1 MTSLSLDGE
10 QAVRELYREHA
21 APLLA
26 FVRAQLGGDNERAQ
40 DIVQETLL
48 RAWQHPEALR
58 PNRPGG
64 AHPRAWLFRVARNL
78 VVDSQRARSARP
90 QEVGELDDQTS
101 VAEDGYDQVLTAYE
115 VTDALTGLS
124 PDHRAVISELYFQ
137 DHSVAQTAQALG
149 VPPGTVKSRAYYALR
164 ALRLA
169 CEERGILP

>member
-1 MTSLSLDGE
+1 MTSLSLNGE
-10 QAVRELYREHA
+10 QAVRELHREHA

-48 RAWQHPEALR
+48 RAWQHPEAFQ
-58 PNRPGG
+58 PNRAGG
-64 AHPRAWLFRVARNL
+64 SHPRAWLFRVARNL
-78 VVDSQRARSARP
+78 VIDSQRARSARP
-90 QEVGELDDQTS
+90 REVGELDDQM
-101 VAEDGYDQVLTAYE
+101 AIADDGYDQVLTAYE
-115 VTDALTGLS
+115 ITDALVGLS
-124 PDHRAVISELYFQ
+124 ADHRAVISELYFR
-137 DHSVAQTAQALG
+137 DHSVAETAQVLG

>member
-1 MTSLSLDGE
+1 VTSLSLDGE

-58 PNRPGG
+58 HNRPGG

-78 VVDSQRARSARP
+78 VIDSQRARAARP
-90 QEVGELDDQTS
+90 KEVGELDSQTA

-115 VTDALTGLS
+115 VTDALVGLS
-124 PDHRAVISELYFQ
+124 ADHRAVISELYFQ
-137 DHSVAQTAQALG
+137 DHSVAQAAQVLG
-149 VPPGTVKSRAYYALR
+149 VPTGTVKSRAYYALR

>member
-26 FVRAQLGGDNERAQ
+26 FIRAQLGGDNERAQ

-58 PNRPGG
+58 HDRPGG
-64 AHPRAWLFRVARNL
+64 ANPRAWLFRVARNL
-78 VVDSQRARSARP
+78 VIDSQRARAARP
-90 QEVGELDDQTS
+90 QEVGELDEQAPTT
-101 VAEDGYDQVLTAYE
+101 EDSYDQVLTAYE
-115 VTDALTGLS
+115 VTDALAGLS
-124 PDHRAVISELYFQ
+124 ADHRAVISELYFQ
-137 DHSVAQTAQALG
+137 DHSVAEAAESLG
-149 VPPGTVKSRAYYALR
+149 VPTGTVKSRAYYALR